1 MNILL
6 TNAKGLG
13 HGGAEI
19 SIMQIAHELQK
30 RGHNVIL
37 ASSSSFEGIKVER
50 LKNIDKYPY
59 FLQHAYLKKFFI
71 RIIKKYSIDIVAPQ
85 DNITTVPVIKAA
97 KVCSIP
103 VSVNFRSYWFA
114 CPISSCLRPD
124 YSSCVHCN
132 WKRLLFCAKWN
143 RYFIDL
149 YKWQNIKSASKI
161 LETADL
167 KLVVSDS
174 LKNRLAACGIK
185 TNVQKILPPRK
196 LEQFYVSKDDA
207 IQFKEKYKLKKI
219 VISFIGSFFYTKGI
233 LQLFKFM
240 PEILRNNPDVSLLLV
255 GNGPLY
261 DDLKKKIADYGLEN
275 QIVLT
280 GWLPFEKI
288 PICYAI
294 SDIVLIPHLWDEP
307 FGAIVMEAAASSKPS
322 IVSEKG
328 GPGEFKDDFGYTIS
342 PHDTELWKEKILYLI
357 KNPAARE
364 AIGKKAKRNIEKFSI
379 EGYVTRIEQLY
390 LQLIDS
396 YKKR

>member
-19 SIMQIAHELQK
+19 SIMLIARELQK

-37 ASSSSFEGIKVER
+37 ASSANFEGIRVER
-50 LKNIDKYPY
+50 FKNVDKYPY

-71 RIIKKYSIDIVAPQ
+71 KLIKKYSIDIINPQ
-85 DNITTVPVIKAA
+85 DNITTIPAIKSA
-97 KVCSIP
+97 KICSIP
-103 VSVNFRSYWFA
+103 SVVNFRSYWFA
-114 CPISSCLRPD
+114 CPISSCLRPN
-124 YSSCVHCN
+124 YSICVHCN
-132 WKRLLFCAKWN
+132 WKRLLFCAKWS

-149 YKWQNIKSASKI
+149 YKWQNLKGASKI
-161 LETADL
+161 LETANL

-196 LEQFYVSKDDA
+196 LEQFEISKEET
-207 IQFKEKYKLKKI
+207 IQFKEKYGLRKT

-240 PEILRNNPDVSLLLV
+240 PEILRDNPDVSFLLV
-255 GNGPLY
+255 GNGPQY
-261 DDLKKKIADYGLEN
+261 NEIKKIIAAEGLED
-275 QIVLT
+275 QIILT

-288 PICYAI
+288 PVCYAI

-322 IVSEKG
+322 IVSERG
-328 GPGEFKDDFGYTIS
+328 GPGEFKDDFGFTL
-342 PHDTELWKEKILYLI
+342 PPDDTELWKEKTIYLL
-357 KNPAARE
+357 KNPEARE
-364 AIGKKAKRNIEKFSI
+364 LIGKNAKKNIGHFSI
-379 EGYVTRIEQLY
+379 EGYIVTIEQLY
-390 LQLIDS
+390 SELIDKNKS
-396 YKKR
+396 

>member
-19 SIMQIAHELQK
+19 SIMQIALELK
-30 RGHNVIL
+30 NRGHNVIL
-37 ASSSSFEGIKVER
+37 ASSASFEWLNVER
-50 LKNIDKYPY
+50 FKVVDKYPY
-59 FLQHAYLKKFFI
+59 FLQHAYLKRFFI
-71 RIIKKYSIDIVAPQ
+71 RLIKKHSIDIINPQ
-85 DNITTVPVIKAA
+85 DNITTVAAIKAA

-103 VSVNFRSYWFA
+103 AVVNFRSYWFA

-124 YSSCVHCN
+124 YSVCIHCN

-143 RYFIDL
+143 RYLIDL
-149 YKWQNIKSASKI
+149 YKWQNLKRGSKT

-196 LEQFYVSKDDA
+196 LEQFNVSKEET
-207 IQFKEKYKLKKI
+207 IQFKKKYGLRKI
-219 VISFIGSFFYTKGI
+219 VVSFIGSFFYTKGV
-233 LQLFKFM
+233 LQLFRFM

-261 DDLKKKIADYGLEN
+261 DNVKNMIIKEGLEDR
-275 QIVLT
+275 IVLT
-280 GWLPFEKI
+280 GWLSFEKI
-288 PICYAI
+288 PVCYAI

-342 PHDTELWKEKILYLI
+342 PYDTGLWREKLLYLI
-357 KNPAARE
+357 KNPEVRE
-364 AIGKKAKRNIEKFSI
+364 SIGKKAKKNIEGFSI
-379 EGYVTRIEQLY
+379 EGYVTKLEQLY

-396 YKKR
+396 HKEN